1 MNAEPVVKIEG
12 LHKRFDL
19 ATVLKGV
26 SLDIRAGSIVGLV
39 GANGAGK
46 STLIRHMVGHLRSD
60 LAGESRIRVVEMLHK
75 LIWSRCM
82 PCTALGDL
90 RTS

>member
-1 MNAEPVVKIEG
+1 MNAEPVVKFES
-12 LHKRFDL
+12 LQRQFEF

-46 STLIRHMVGHLRSD
+46 STLIRHIVGLYLPD
-60 LAGESRIRVVEMLHK
+60 EGT
-75 LIWSRCM
+75 
-82 PCTALGDL
+82 CTTLG
-90 RTS
+90 